1 MKFKKVV
8 SLLTAMLILG
18 STVIMPVSAEVAT
31 SSKTG
36 ITEDAKKENMKKAL
50 AKVKSRITIPENLAK
65 FDYSS
70 YSENNDNS
78 FYFSWSDDNYNSLSV
93 AITDDIISSYYIYK
107 YDPYYTQNE
116 ASFAKLSDEKII
128 AKAKE
133 YAKTINPDIY
143 DKLKFEIQSID
154 INSDRAQLYFKAY
167 ENDININD
175 DYGYISVDKNTG
187 ELLSYDVNWLNGAEF
202 KKPDNIKSVEEIK
215 ESYKKLC
222 KLELQYIIDRD
233 YETGAVDVL
242 LNYSPDFTSEIDAF
256 TGKKSSYDDD
266 LKKAQKT
273 TGENGFGFENPAT
286 GEGTELVE
294 DEAAEEESV
303 SFTEQELKAIDEN
316 SKLISKD
323 EAVSIAMKDK
333 YLKLDDNYKV
343 SNSRLTKS
351 GYPYENVDDYSWN
364 INFFY
369 NDGKKTKNV
378 NVTLDAETGNIL
390 SFYKYSSSDV
400 SKKKYADTKNAVK
413 LADEA
418 AAYYLGDKSKE
429 FKMAAGS
436 ESTEKSTTCYVD
448 YVRYVNGIS
457 VLGNRINFTIDA
469 NNEITNFSYNY
480 DDVKFP
486 APEVISQEKAF
497 EKLFDQM
504 DFDIY
509 YHGFSDYKGNVKTYL
524 SYSMDSFSMNAFTG
538 EIYGAENKED
548 DGKYSDLSG
557 HWSEKYVEKLAKY
570 NIMLEAKDGKF
581 MPDSSISEEEF
592 QYLLNQIISSNY
604 YLEEQ
609 PVEEVAE
616 SDTSVKK
623 ETIKK
628 NYITKAEACKMFVEY
643 TGGKNYAELKGI
655 YKVPFKDASSSRADI
670 GYIAIAYGKGFVVA
684 DSKGNFNPDAKLS
697 RAMAMFLI
705 YNYLSK

>member
-1 MKFKKVV
+1 MNFKKAV
-8 SLLTAMLILG
+8 SLLTAVLILG
-18 STVIMPVSAEVAT
+18 STVVMPVSAEVTAST
-31 SSKTG
+31 KTG
-36 ITEDAKKENMKKAL
+36 ITEEAKKENMKKEL

-70 YSENNDNS
+70 YSSNNDNS
-78 FYFSWSDDNYNSLSV
+78 FLFTWSDDNNSLSIV
-93 AITDDIISSYYIYK
+93 ITDNIISSYDIYK
-107 YDPYYTQNE
+107 YNDYYTQNE

-143 DKLKFEIQSID
+143 DKLKFEINSIE
-154 INSDRAQLYFKAY
+154 INSDRARVYFKAY
-167 ENDININD
+167 ENDINIFD

-202 KKPDNIKSVEEIK
+202 KKPDNIKTVEEIQ

-266 LKKAQKT
+266 FKNAQKT
-273 TGENGFGFENPAT
+273 TDENGFGVENPSV
-286 GEGTELVE
+286 GEGEEVAYE
-294 DEAAEEESV
+294 VDAEESV

-343 SNSRLTKS
+343 KNSSLTKS
-351 GYPYENVDDYSWN
+351 SYLYRNVDNYSWN

-378 NVTLDAETGNIL
+378 NVTLDAETGNVL
-390 SFYKYSSSDV
+390 SFYRYGNFDID
-400 SKKKYADTKNAVK
+400 KKKYVDTKNAAK
-413 LADEA
+413 LANEA
-418 AAYYLGDKSKE
+418 AEYYLGDKSKE
-429 FKMAAGS
+429 FKMSEGS
-436 ESTEKSTTCYVD
+436 ESAVKQTICYVD

-457 VLGNRINFTIDA
+457 VSGNRINFTIDA

-497 EKLFDQM
+497 EKLFEQKK
-504 DFDIY
+504 FDLY

-557 HWSEKYVEKLAKY
+557 HWSEKYVEKLSKY
-570 NIMLEAKDGKF
+570 NIRLESKDGKF

-604 YLEEQ
+604 YFEEQ
-609 PVEEVAE
+609 PVEEMAE
-616 SDTSVKK
+616 SDTSVNK
-623 ETIKK
+623 ETVKK